1 MAISQSDWR
10 IVKQHVI
17 QVQVEVIVKNS
28 DGSDAARLSGIVNGG
43 DTNID
48 SGSAVKRTASF
59 SLTPSEEINNIGEE
73 SLIWLNKRVEVCV
86 GILDQRNRTN
96 TTTHNGYSYKGT
108 YRWYKMGTFIY
119 NNANVTFDASNN
131 ILSIELSDLAV
142 QLDGTTNGQI
152 GGALSTIYQAYEED
166 PVTGQPIKYTTIK
179 QAVIDTLK
187 SAHVDNYYV
196 QDIGEY
202 YGMPQSGAG
211 YQEYRREHP
220 LWNKIPY
227 DLEFSAA
234 ATVWEVLDE
243 LVTLYPAYDAGYDE
257 NGVLRVEMIPTEFTE
272 ENDFYYEDYMD
283 MLISEQETTDL
294 TKVRNVCEVWGSAL
308 DADYYSEGVCKG
320 GAMKYEVLGDFE
332 DDVYVLHTKI
342 MFVPTGT
349 PEEEAKV
356 IEEHTDSVFENLS
369 FEKTYHA
376 LKIVYDNINGSA
388 DKLLS
393 FISLGNLYYESRTF
407 PPNTTIG
414 SEAYGVPV
422 SVGVYEDV
430 SPTYGGSHGRFV
442 IICEGFT
449 KYENGRRIGV
459 KFAEGTSGEYEW
471 WDFMCVNDL
480 EPLGI
485 VDSSTRQI
493 LEEGVL
499 DSKHIH
505 VFQLVRIYR
514 PEFDDYNFQWWY
526 VGISQ
531 SHALDVL
538 SDGTEGELVQY
549 IDPDTGI
556 GEWVNKYSKRYFE
569 LFYNCDTV
577 SITVCQDSPYV
588 VQKLGELLDMKT
600 EGEFNNITSNQL
612 ALERAQYENWKNSRL
627 TDNITITTKLMPF
640 VKPYMKIDY
649 KKKGSKIKNDYI
661 IQSVSHDFESGTT
674 TIQMYTFYSL
684 YKRQPGECD
693 KMTYK
698 YMSGFLNED
707 LYGNEDL
714 R

>member
-17 QVQVEVIVKNS
+17 QVQVEVLVKNS
-28 DGSDAARLSGIVNGG
+28 DGTDVTRLSGIVNGG

-86 GILDQRNRTN
+86 GILDQRSNKNN

-131 ILSIELSDLAV
+131 LLSIELSDLAV

-166 PVTGQPIKYTTIK
+166 PETGQPIAYTTIK

-202 YGMPQSGAG
+202 YGMPQSGTG
-211 YQEYRREHP
+211 YQEYRKKHP

-227 DLEFSAA
+227 DLEFSAG

-257 NGVLRVEMIPTEFTE
+257 DGVLRVEMIPTEFSE

-308 DADYYSEGVCKG
+308 DADYYAEGVRKG
-320 GAMKYEVLGDFE
+320 GLITYYIYAGTTEENIYQASVRVEWTSASTETQTYNIYANSSLEKDYHGIRIKYTPNGSGSGTLQFIATRQEFFGNTAYPPGTV
-332 DDVYVLHTKI
+332 I
-342 MFVPTGT
+342 MQLTYGQVGGQF
-349 PEEEAKV
+349 
-356 IEEHTDSVFENLS
+356 VFER
-369 FEKTYHA
+369 
-376 LKIVYDNINGSA
+376 IDQ
-388 DKLLS
+388 
-393 FISLGNLYYESRTF
+393 
-407 PPNTTIG
+407 
-414 SEAYGVPV
+414 
-422 SVGVYEDV
+422 
-430 SPTYGGSHGRFV
+430 TYGGGHGRFV
-442 IICEGFT
+442 IMCEGFT
-449 KYENGRRIGV
+449 KYQNGKRIGV
-459 KFAEGTSGEYEW
+459 RFENSSAGEYEW
-471 WDFMCVNDL
+471 WDFMQVNDL

-485 VDSSTRQI
+485 VDNETREI
-493 LEEGVL
+493 LEEGIL
-499 DSKHIH
+499 DSTHIH

-514 PEFDDYNFQWWY
+514 PEFEDYNFQWWY
-526 VGISQ
+526 VGVAQ

-538 SDGTEGELVQY
+538 TDGNTGELVQY
-549 IDPDTGI
+549 IDPVTGI
-556 GEWVNKYSKRYFE
+556 GQWVNKYSQRYFE

-577 SITVCQDSPYV
+577 SLTLCPNSPYV
-588 VQKLGELLDMKT
+588 VQKLGELLDMKSD
-600 EGEFNNITSNQL
+600 GEFNNITSNEL

-640 VKPYMKIDY
+640 AKPYMKIDY

-661 IQSVSHDFESGTT
+661 IQSVSHDFENGTT

-698 YMSGFLNED
+698 YMSGFLNGD
-707 LYGNEDL
+707 LYGDEDL